1 MKYKTLNATLLHMHG
16 THTLKWPEP
25 MRKVQTEGRKTRNVN
40 GTELPKKN
48 HFFPTNSTFQRLLHT
63 FAFYNL
69 FFHSKNL
76 VMKMR
81 TVAISKDPKI
91 NDEFRVCLL

>member
-1 MKYKTLNATLLHMHG
+1 MAEANAESANGRKENTKREWHG
-16 THTLKWPEP
+16 TA
-25 MRKVQTEGRKTRNVN
+25 
-40 GTELPKKN
+40 KKN

-81 TVAISKDPKI
+81 TMAISKDPKI